1 MQVRQ
6 ALKICPDLIL
16 IRPDFELYRSFSR
29 RFMQIAY
36 SYSPMVESMSIDECF
51 VDITGSKQFGT
62 PLEIAAAI
70 QLRIMNELQLPCS
83 IGVAP
88 NKLLAKMG
96 SDMKNRMEFL
106 FCACGTCLL
115 CYGTN
120 RATIYMESAKDGG

>member
-1 MQVRQ
+1 MK
-6 ALKICPDLIL
+6 LCPDLIL

-62 PLEIAAAI
+62 PLEIANNI
-70 QLRIMNELQLPCS
+70 QQKIMKELKLPCS
-83 IGVAP
+83 IGIAP

-96 SDMKNRMEFL
+96 SDMKKPNGISVFVYGMYPL
-106 FCACGTCLL
+106 YC
-115 CYGTN
+115 GTN
-120 RATIYMESAKDGG
+120 RVIIYMGLAKRRQIS